1 MTGMETYDREDAG
14 MPEHIREENPGAR
27 SDTTF
32 DWGEA
37 DVRRLA
43 LADLAAGM
51 AHEVKNQLTVV
62 AMSIQMALQGVGPD
76 PAMLQNA
83 WSAAMR
89 AAALVDEILDYT
101 RGTAVR
107 EGAGAGVA
115 EAVESAVAGMW
126 DTFTARQVRLEMAPV
141 PQSLVVAV
149 RPAALRV
156 MITQMLEL
164 AVQAMPPGTCVVVDA
179 VQDVDQVRVMLAGNT
194 APVPFWAEAASRD
207 AVPRS
212 AWEIMVTLAC
222 QAGAVL
228 QREEGW
234 PILVLPIKQFA

>member
-1 MTGMETYDREDAG
+1 
-14 MPEHIREENPGAR
+14 MPERIKEEERGVR
-27 SDTTF
+27 SDRDS
-32 DWGEA
+32 DWTDAE
-37 DVRRLA
+37 VRRLA

-62 AMSIQMALQGVGPD
+62 AVSIQMALQGVGPD

-83 WSAAMR
+83 WTAAMR
-89 AAALVDEILDYT
+89 AAALMDEILDYT

-107 EGAGAGVA
+107 EGAGADVA

-126 DTFTARQVRLEMAPV
+126 DAFTARQVRLEMAPL

-156 MITQMLEL
+156 MITQMLAL
-164 AVQAMPPGTCVVVDA
+164 AVQAMPPGTCVLVDA
-179 VQDVDQVRVMLAGNT
+179 VKDGEQVRVMLAGDV
-194 APVPFWAEAASRD
+194 APLALRAEAASRE
-207 AVPRS
+207 AVSHS
-212 AWEIMVTLAC
+212 AWEITVTLAR

-234 PILVLPIKQFA
+234 PILVLPIKQLV